1 MLKQFDNMFFC
12 YNLLNN
18 KEWKK
23 EMENNFP
30 QPDRAMVITAHP
42 DDTEF
47 GAAGIVALW
56 AAQGTEVTYVIVT
69 DGSKGSADPNMTPEK
84 LADLRQE
91 EQRAAA
97 KVLGVKNVVF
107 LGLPDGEVRNE
118 YKTREKIVREIR
130 KYKPEVL
137 ITHDPT
143 TRIFKNSYLNHTD
156 HRVVGDTVLDAVFP
170 LARDRLNFSEH
181 EADGLEP
188 HAVTDIFLMFTSE
201 TNYWVDIST
210 TIDKKIEALQK
221 HKSQVGDPDKLAE
234 RIRMRAAERAKHVSF
249 MYAETFRRVRLPR

>member
-1 MLKQFDNMFFC
+1 
-12 YNLLNN
+12 
-18 KEWKK
+18 
-23 EMENNFP
+23 MENNFP
-30 QPDRAMVITAHP
+30 QPKRAMVVTAHP

-69 DGSKGSADPNMTPEK
+69 DGSKGSSDSSMTPEK
-84 LADLRQE
+84 LTKLRKN
-91 EQRAAA
+91 EQTAAA
-97 KVLGVKNVVF
+97 NILGVKNIVF
-107 LGLPDGEVRNE
+107 LGMPDGEVRND
-118 YKTREKIVREIR
+118 YNLREKVVREIR

-143 TRIFKNSYLNHTD
+143 TRIFRNSYLNHTD

-170 LARDRLNFSEH
+170 LARDRMNFSEH

-201 TNYWVDIST
+201 PNYWVDIST
-210 TIDKKIEALQK
+210 TIDKKIKALQK
-221 HKSQVGDPDKLAE
+221 HESQVGDPVKLSE
-234 RIRMRAAERAKHVSF
+234 RILQRAAERAEHVSF

>member
-1 MLKQFDNMFFC
+1 
-12 YNLLNN
+12 
-18 KEWKK
+18 
-23 EMENNFP
+23 MENNFP

-69 DGSKGSADPNMTPEK
+69 DGSKGSSDPDMTPDK
-84 LADLRQE
+84 LTNLRKN
-91 EQRAAA
+91 EQTTAAT
-97 KVLGVKNVVF
+97 VLGVKNVVF
-107 LGLPDGEVRNE
+107 LGLPDGEVRND
-118 YKTREKIVREIR
+118 YQLREKLVREIR
-130 KYKPEVL
+130 KFKPEVL

-143 TRIFKNSYLNHTD
+143 TRIFRNSYLNHTD

-188 HAVTDIFLMFTSE
+188 HSVTDIFLMFTSE
-201 TNYWVDIST
+201 PNYWVDIST

-221 HKSQVGDPDKLAE
+221 HESQVGDLEKLAE
-234 RIRMRAAERAKHVSF
+234 RIRTRAAERAEHVSF